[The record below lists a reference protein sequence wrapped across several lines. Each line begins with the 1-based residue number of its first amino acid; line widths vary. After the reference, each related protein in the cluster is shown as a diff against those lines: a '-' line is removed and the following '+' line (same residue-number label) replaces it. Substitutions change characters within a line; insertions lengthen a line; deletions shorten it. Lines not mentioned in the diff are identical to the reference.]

1 MTDNNFIHIR
11 KNHKLELKGGSIM
24 DHVKKHKSTL
34 LKIAGG
40 VGVGASGLI
49 LNALLNGNNKADMD
63 DEWIKLNIE
72 NTGNGG
78 KTLTQ
83 EWAYSN

>member
-1 MTDNNFIHIR
+1 MDNNFIHIR
-11 KNHKLELKGGSIM
+11 QNHKLELKGGSIM

-34 LKIAGG
+34 LKMAGG
-40 VGVGASGLI
+40 VGVGASALI
-49 LNALLNGNNKADMD
+49 LNALLNGNNKSD

-72 NTGNGG
+72 DTGNGG
-78 KTLTQ
+78 KMLTQ

>member
-1 MTDNNFIHIR
+1 MDNNFIHIR
-11 KNHKLELKGGSIM
+11 QNQNLQLKGGSIM
-24 DHVKKHKSTL
+24 EHFKKHKSTL
-34 LKIAGG
+34 LKIAGT

-49 LNALLNGNNKADMD
+49 LNALLNGGNTIDN
-63 DEWIKLNIE
+63 EWVKLNIE
-72 NTGNGG
+72 NTAGGG

>member
-1 MTDNNFIHIR
+1 MDNNFIHIR
-11 KNHKLELKGGSIM
+11 KNHKLELRGGGIIEN
-24 DHVKKHKSTL
+24 VKKHKSTL

-40 VGVGASGLI
+40 VAVPATALI
-49 LNALLNGNNKADMD
+49 VNALLNGNKSDD

-72 NTGNGG
+72 NTPGGG

-83 EWAYSN
+83 EWAYIN

>member
-1 MTDNNFIHIR
+1 
-11 KNHKLELKGGSIM
+11 M

-49 LNALLNGNNKADMD
+49 LNALLNGGNTIDN
-63 DEWIKLNIE
+63 EWVKLNIE
-72 NTGNGG
+72 NTAGGGG